1 MASARVDQSMTG
13 AAFGAEAGSD
23 ITGHVRRGMRG
34 IAKLEGVSAAIG
46 GGVACSGEKLVLS
59 ELLEMRTCLLLG
71 SVIRPGIGLGG
82 MALQRRRPVVVDNYV
97 ESTGITHHFDRAV
110 IADNLTGAVAIPL
123 QVRGT
128 IRAVLYGATR
138 DGSAWG
144 ERTVEA
150 ATSVVRNLA
159 NEIAVE
165 EEVQR
170 RVQLLLRQR
179 EAEPAACLD
188 MHDLAEVRAELASI
202 ADSIADDDTRSRLVA
217 LSDRLMAG
225 DERDG
230 GSGVRLSPR
239 EFEVLRQVAT
249 GRTNSEIAGYLG
261 VLPTTVKTHLKNTM
275 RKLGARNRME
285 TVSIARNAGLLR

>member
-1 MASARVDQSMTG
+1 MASARVDQSTTG
-13 AAFGAEAGSD
+13 AASGADAGSD
-23 ITGHVRRGMRG
+23 IAEQVRRGMRG
-34 IAKLEGVSAAIG
+34 IAQLEGVSAAIG
-46 GGVACSGEKLVLS
+46 GGVARSGEKLVLS

-144 ERTVEA
+144 ERTVDA
-150 ATSVVRNLA
+150 ATATVRNLA
-159 NEIAVE
+159 NEIALE

-170 RVQLLLRQR
+170 RVRLHLRQR
-179 EAEPAACLD
+179 EVEPSTGPDA
-188 MHDLAEVRAELASI
+188 HDLAEVRAELASI
-202 ADSIADDDTRSRLVA
+202 ADSITDAGTRSRLVA
-217 LSDRLMAG
+217 LSDRLVAG
-225 DERDG
+225 GERDG
-230 GSGVRLSPR
+230 GTRARLSPR
-239 EFEVLRQVAT
+239 ELEVLRQVAV
-249 GRTNSEIAGYLG
+249 GRTNSEIADSLG

-285 TVSIARNAGLLR
+285 TVSVARNTGLLR

>member
-13 AAFGAEAGSD
+13 PASGVDAGGDIAEQ
-23 ITGHVRRGMRG
+23 VRRGMRG
-34 IAKLEGVSAAIG
+34 IARLEGVSAAIG
-46 GGVACSGEKLVLS
+46 GGVARSGEKLVLS

-97 ESTGITHHFDRAV
+97 ESTGITHHFDSAV

-138 DGSAWG
+138 DGSPWG
-144 ERTVEA
+144 ERTVDA
-150 ATSVVRNLA
+150 ATSMVRNLA
-159 NEIAVE
+159 NEIALE

-170 RVQLLLRQR
+170 RVRLHLWQR
-179 EAEPAACLD
+179 ETEPAACPD
-188 MHDLAEVRAELASI
+188 VDELAEVRAELASI
-202 ADSIADDDTRSRLVA
+202 ADSITDAGTRSRLVA
-217 LSDRLMAG
+217 LSDRLVVGGEA
-225 DERDG
+225 DG
-230 GSGVRLSPR
+230 GAHARLSPR
-239 EFEVLRQVAT
+239 ESEVLRQVAM
-249 GRTNSEIAGYLG
+249 GRTNSEIADSLG

-285 TVSIARNAGLLR
+285 TVSVARNTGLLR